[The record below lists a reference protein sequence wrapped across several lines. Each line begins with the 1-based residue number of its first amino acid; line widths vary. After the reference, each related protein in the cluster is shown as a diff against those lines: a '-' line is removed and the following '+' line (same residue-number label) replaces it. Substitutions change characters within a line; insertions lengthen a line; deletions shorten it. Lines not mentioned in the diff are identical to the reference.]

1 MSEFPAK
8 AKCVV
13 IGAGIVGNC
22 LVGHLARLGW
32 TDIVQ
37 IDKGPLPNPGGSTGH
52 ASNFIFPTDHNKEMA
67 FLTVDSQ
74 NQYIEYG
81 VNNTC
86 GGIEV
91 AREPDRL
98 EEFNRRYPQVSRDVL
113 QAACAL
119 GLEALIATTPL
130 EPVIEQAS
138 LLPRTDKG
146 GTILNG
152 EELSASLVV
161 GRKVRCP
168 ACRTLVFKSW
178 PEGWDAHAAQRCRGL
193 AGTDAAARKA
203 EFKRRYQHLFR

>member
-1 MSEFPAK
+1 MRALHQVVSRAPGVRQGTAVFAATKVPVK
-8 AKCVV
+8 AL
-13 IGAGIVGNC
+13 AD
-22 LVGHLARLGW
+22 HLDR
-32 TDIVQ
+32 
-37 IDKGPLPNPGGSTGH
+37 GGT
-52 ASNFIFPTDHNKEMA
+52 
-67 FLTVDSQ
+67 
-74 NQYIEYG
+74 
-81 VNNTC
+81 
-86 GGIEV
+86 
-91 AREPDRL
+91 L

>member
-1 MSEFPAK
+1 MRALHQVVSRAPGVRQGTAVFAATKVPVK
-8 AKCVV
+8 A
-13 IGAGIVGNC
+13 
-22 LVGHLARLGW
+22 LVDHLDR
-32 TDIVQ
+32 
-37 IDKGPLPNPGGSTGH
+37 GGS
-52 ASNFIFPTDHNKEMA
+52 
-67 FLTVDSQ
+67 
-74 NQYIEYG
+74 
-81 VNNTC
+81 
-86 GGIEV
+86 
-91 AREPDRL
+91 L

-138 LLPRTDKG
+138 LLPRTDQG

-203 EFKRRYQHLFR
+203 DFKRRYQHLFR